1 MLRENGE
8 DRPDVKNTREY
19 HAILLIE
26 EDLEDG
32 QACGSMIILLC
43 KIFDCMLSDLCDIRD
58 DFVPKV
64 IFENPE
70 IIYFVNGERLINKL
84 KLLEKQQTELTEEQR
99 AYLHRAE
106 SQTRLDE
113 PYLRL
118 PGKKIARICEWI
130 GCDSRYLCY
139 LSENQIKKYIENNE
153 NRFHFVDGNEIK
165 KIRMKQNLTIKE
177 VVQDIKKY
185 GKFSKTTEKYF
196 LEIEEGLVADMP
208 GNLLLVLCKVLNCKS
223 IEIYR
228 SKTQSHLLDNPENFF
243 IVRGE
248 RLRKI
253 RQTNGYSI
261 RELENLT
268 NISKSSIN
276 RIEKSGES
284 FTKIR
289 NIENLA
295 DVLNCSTEFLMGT
308 SNWIYGQG
316 VINEYGREQR
326 FAFITNRF
334 KLLLDSDIKE
344 ISPVNYSLLLEF
356 IEILKYAGPDP
367 DKRKTI
373 ESKLSEL
380 KGGIPNV
387 PIQNANKSLCYSIIR
402 KIDKE
407 GYIYQWYNKIFK
419 MIYSKYAVSVRQA
432 ATIDEVEELAKEMIR
447 KLQNYKKTVK
457 KSS

>member
-1 MLRENGE
+1 
-8 DRPDVKNTREY
+8 
-19 HAILLIE
+19 
-26 EDLEDG
+26 
-32 QACGSMIILLC
+32 
-43 KIFDCMLSDLCDIRD
+43 
-58 DFVPKV
+58 
-64 IFENPE
+64 
-70 IIYFVNGERLINKL
+70 
-84 KLLEKQQTELTEEQR
+84 
-99 AYLHRAE
+99 
-106 SQTRLDE
+106 
-113 PYLRL
+113 
-118 PGKKIARICEWI
+118 
-130 GCDSRYLCY
+130 
-139 LSENQIKKYIENNE
+139 
-153 NRFHFVDGNEIK
+153 
-165 KIRMKQNLTIKE
+165 
-177 VVQDIKKY
+177 
-185 GKFSKTTEKYF
+185 
-196 LEIEEGLVADMP
+196 
-208 GNLLLVLCKVLNCKS
+208 
-223 IEIYR
+223 
-228 SKTQSHLLDNPENFF
+228 
-243 IVRGE
+243 
-248 RLRKI
+248 
-253 RQTNGYSI
+253 
-261 RELENLT
+261 
-268 NISKSSIN
+268 
-276 RIEKSGES
+276 
-284 FTKIR
+284 
-289 NIENLA
+289 
-295 DVLNCSTEFLMGT
+295 MGT